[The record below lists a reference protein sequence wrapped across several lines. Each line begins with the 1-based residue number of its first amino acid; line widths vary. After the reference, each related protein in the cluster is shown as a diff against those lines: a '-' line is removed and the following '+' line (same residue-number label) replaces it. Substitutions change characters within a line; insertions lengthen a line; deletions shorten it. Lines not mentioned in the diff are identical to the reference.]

1 MLSRDNQG
9 EVVGEINN
17 SFTDNG
23 DRVVTNTM
31 YYRGNPVFQHITIR
45 DNEGKVR
52 TTNVIGGKLLPWSR
66 SPKAEVPR
74 EKRREQDMQIGKM
87 LRTIVV
93 EPLELPVK
101 LPTSEPEPEP
111 IQSLEPEPERVPVA
125 QWTLPITYRR

>member
-31 YYRGNPVFQHITIR
+31 YYRGNRVFQHIAIR

-52 TTNVIGGKLLPWSR
+52 TTNVIGGKILP
-66 SPKAEVPR
+66 
-74 EKRREQDMQIGKM
+74 
-87 LRTIVV
+87 
-93 EPLELPVK
+93 
-101 LPTSEPEPEP
+101 
-111 IQSLEPEPERVPVA
+111 
-125 QWTLPITYRR
+125 